1 MTTFVQ
7 DNEIFQLTNAPIECV
22 LNEEQF
28 ELLWAMRPVEEQV
41 CKMFGKTI
49 VVPRKYSL
57 YGSSYNF
64 AGVKNSGI
72 NEVPEILTPFLQFG
86 NSILVNYYDDGSN
99 YIGYHSDA
107 EKGLVGRV
115 YGFSYGA
122 ARNFKFQNKKT
133 KEVTDVTL
141 ESNSMLIMKENTQR
155 DYKHS
160 LPASKKIKDRRISVT
175 VRTIIH
181 IPLKKV

>member
-1 MTTFVQ
+1 MSTTFQQSTTFEQ
-7 DNEIFQLTNAPIECV
+7 DNEIFQLTNAPDECAF
-22 LNEEQF
+22 NEEQF
-28 ELLWAMRPVEEQV
+28 EQLWAMRPVEEQV

-49 VVPRKYSL
+49 VVPRKYAL

-64 AGVKNSGI
+64 AGVKNQGVE
-72 NEVPEILTPFLQFG
+72 EVPEILQPFLQFG
-86 NSILVNYYDDGSN
+86 NSILVNYYDNGNN
-99 YIGYHSDA
+99 YIGC
-107 EKGLVGRV
+107 V

-122 ARNFKFQNKKT
+122 ARKFKFQNKKT
-133 KEVTDVTL
+133 NDVTDVTL

-155 DYKHS
+155 DYKHA

-181 IPLKKV
+181 L